1 MAKSIDK
8 LDAAISAQLS
18 SKGAI
23 ASLTKDQFLDFID
36 LVAGSV
42 KTNLKFYTDTAHLEK
57 QMKEFI
63 KPKAG
68 ETRKAVIFYQAIYKE
83 MQFSSKKAMDER
95 FMGAIVDTL
104 AAYAVVLDEVAK
116 NIDNIFQNKSINL
129 FNTKVSHAVVFG
141 MIADAEMFCKFVDWF
156 NTLMM
161 SEMIP
166 ALPGILPYQLKYL
179 EAAVKV
185 VPALINRVVNGR
197 FNSTFVAGIMN
208 YKNGGSDV
216 LVVNGDNQ
224 SNAKFAKIAGN
235 VTDSDIES
243 GARGI
248 NLFKKI
254 GDWWVTLKDEKMRR
268 LRAERDLVQARVQL
282 LKLDLDGMDPES
294 PEYKKQV
301 KIIENYTALIARL
314 DQKLDKYYNQ

>member
-68 ETRKAVIFYQAIYKE
+68 ETRKSVIFYQAIYKE
-83 MQFSSKKAMDER
+83 MQFASKKAMDER

-141 MIADAEMFCKFVDWF
+141 MIADAEIFCKFVDWF

>member
-36 LVAGSV
+36 LVSGSV

-68 ETRKAVIFYQAIYKE
+68 ETRKSVIFYQAIYKE
-83 MQFSSKKAMDER
+83 MQFASKKAMDER

-104 AAYAVVLDEVAK
+104 AAYAVVLDEVSK

-141 MIADAEMFCKFVDWF
+141 MIADAEIFCKFVDWF

-166 ALPGILPYQLKYL
+166 ALPGILPYQLKYI

-208 YKNGGSDV
+208 YKNGGSD
-216 LVVNGDNQ
+216 
-224 SNAKFAKIAGN
+224 
-235 VTDSDIES
+235 
-243 GARGI
+243 
-248 NLFKKI
+248 
-254 GDWWVTLKDEKMRR
+254 
-268 LRAERDLVQARVQL
+268 
-282 LKLDLDGMDPES
+282 
-294 PEYKKQV
+294 Y
-301 KIIENYTALIARL
+301 
-314 DQKLDKYYNQ
+314 

>member
-36 LVAGSV
+36 LVSGSV

-63 KPKAG
+63 KPKTG
-68 ETRKAVIFYQAIYKE
+68 ETRKSVIFYQAIYKE
-83 MQFSSKKAMDER
+83 MQFASKKAMDER

-141 MIADAEMFCKFVDWF
+141 MIADAEIFCKFVDWF

>member
-36 LVAGSV
+36 LVSGSV

-68 ETRKAVIFYQAIYKE
+68 ETRKSVIFYQAIYKE
-83 MQFSSKKAMDER
+83 MQFASKKAMDER

-104 AAYAVVLDEVAK
+104 AAYAVVLDEVSK

-141 MIADAEMFCKFVDWF
+141 MIADAEIFCKFVDWF

-248 NLFKKI
+248 SLFKKI

>member
-68 ETRKAVIFYQAIYKE
+68 ETRKSVIFYQAIYKE
-83 MQFSSKKAMDER
+83 MQFASKKAMDER

-104 AAYAVVLDEVAK
+104 AAYAVVLDEVSK

-141 MIADAEMFCKFVDWF
+141 MIADAEIFCKFVDWF